1 MAESVVETIEHADL
15 IILNQIETV
24 QPVSVKRGL
33 FILSM
38 QFSFF

>member
-24 QPVSVKRGL
+24 QPVSFKRGL
-33 FILSM
+33 FI
-38 QFSFF
+38 